1 MNKIKLVVPVF
12 NEEKILEKFFK
23 KLKAQTIES
32 QLHLIVIDNDSED
45 NSLDII
51 KNWKNKFY
59 NPLTI
64 LNYSHA
70 IKEYDVGEKYSSIID
85 FGFSYIQKCNDYT
98 HIGILDSDCFLYEN
112 YYELLIQEFN
122 KNKNLGLTSGIPY
135 FSQDKI
141 GDGERENAV
150 RGNCMLWNRACF
162 EDSGYVIGPSSDTLS
177 LGLVEIRGWDAYSTK
192 EAKLEC
198 REMGVVGDYSFYGSS
213 AYYRGIEPFIASIKY
228 FRLLIK
234 FGFNTSWK
242 YIKGY
247 FGSYIKGDKRLENK
261 ELRNYF
267 SKISY
272 KRALQELKL
281 SFQKNK
287 K

>member
-1 MNKIKLVVPVF
+1 MDNQYLDFFLNENISISPKNFIINLLFALILSFLIRLVY
-12 NEEKILEKFFK
+12 LKFS
-23 KLKAQTIES
+23 T
-32 QLHLIVIDNDSED
+32 
-45 NSLDII
+45 SL
-51 KNWKNKFY
+51 
-59 NPLTI
+59 
-64 LNYSHA
+64 S
-70 IKEYDVGEKYSSIID
+70 
-85 FGFSYIQKCNDYT
+85 
-98 HIGILDSDCFLYEN
+98 
-112 YYELLIQEFN
+112 N
-122 KNKNLGLTSGIPY
+122 KNEFSKNFVILGLTTCI
-135 FSQDKI
+135 
-141 GDGERENAV
+141 
-150 RGNCMLWNRACF
+150 
-162 EDSGYVIGPSSDTLS
+162 VITIVKSSLALS

-213 AYYRGIEPFIASIKY
+213 AYYRGIDPFIASIKY